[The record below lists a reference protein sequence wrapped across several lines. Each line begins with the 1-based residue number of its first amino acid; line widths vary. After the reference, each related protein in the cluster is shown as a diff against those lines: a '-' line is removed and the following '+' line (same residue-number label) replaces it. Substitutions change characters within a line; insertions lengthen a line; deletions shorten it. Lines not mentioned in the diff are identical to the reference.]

1 MCTECGVL
9 IVIWFFTKT
18 VSLRE
23 GKRTE
28 QFPVRGFRDI
38 FRLTGLWGCRE
49 LSMARIL
56 LTIFP
61 DRVADGGTDGV
72 LDHRPSPNRCFRRY
86 SLDQGGEPAGKT
98 GDIESV
104 LFENT
109 GSEIAVLA
117 ERTDGDDRAGLV
129 DSVEIVS

>member
-1 MCTECGVL
+1 MCTECGVR
-9 IVIWFFTKT
+9 IVIRFFTKT
-18 VSLRE
+18 VSLHE
-23 GKRTE
+23 GKRME
-28 QFPVRGFRDI
+28 LFPVRDFRDI
-38 FRLTGLWGCRE
+38 FRLTGLRGRRE
-49 LSMARIL
+49 LSMARIV

-61 DRVADGGTDGV
+61 DRVADGDPV
-72 LDHRPSPNRCFRRY
+72 LHLHHRPPHDRCFRRY
-86 SLDQGGEPAGKT
+86 SLDQGGESAGKT

-117 ERTDGDDRAGLV
+117 ECTDGDDRAGPV

>member
-1 MCTECGVL
+1 
-9 IVIWFFTKT
+9 
-18 VSLRE
+18 
-23 GKRTE
+23 
-28 QFPVRGFRDI
+28 
-38 FRLTGLWGCRE
+38 
-49 LSMARIL
+49 MARIL

-61 DRVADGGTDGV
+61 DRVADGDPV
-72 LDHRPSPNRCFRRY
+72 LHLYHRPLHDRCFRRY
-86 SLDQGGEPAGKT
+86 SLDQGGEPTGKT

>member
-38 FRLTGLWGCRE
+38 FCLTGLWGCRE
-49 LSMARIL
+49 L
-56 LTIFP
+56 
-61 DRVADGGTDGV
+61 ADGGTDGV
-72 LDHRPSPNRCFRRY
+72 LDHRPSPDRCFRRY

>member
-1 MCTECGVL
+1 MEL
-9 IVIWFFTKT
+9 
-18 VSLRE
+18 
-23 GKRTE
+23 
-28 QFPVRGFRDI
+28 FPVRGQGI
-38 FRLTGLWGCRE
+38 FRLTGLWE
-49 LSMARIL
+49 LSSARIV

-61 DRVADGGTDGV
+61 DRAADGGTDGV
-72 LDHRPSPNRCFRRY
+72 LDHRPPHDRCFRRH
-86 SLDQGGEPAGKT
+86 SLDQGGESAGKT

-117 ERTDGDDRAGLV
+117 ERTDGDDRAGPV